1 MINIKL
7 WNKSINTNKDDK
19 LLILLKD
26 SFNVTSTSKLNLV
39 NNKTLIITLFINKM
53 LVGTVSLMSN
63 DDLLK
68 YFENKNQSIESLM
81 GIYTFRAEKGIFIY
95 NLAVGKKFRN
105 KGIAKKLLEIAMY
118 VGRLKKFKYCQVHC
132 ENIISETIFKNRG
145 FNLENSFSNSKKQNV
160 KLMSAWL

>member
-7 WNKSINTNKDDK
+7 WNKSTDKDDK
-19 LLILLKD
+19 LLILLKE
-26 SFNVTSTSKLNLV
+26 SFNVTSVSKLNLV
-39 NNKTLIITLFINKM
+39 NNKTLIITLFINKI

-81 GIYTFRAEKGIFIY
+81 SIYTFRAEKGIFIY

-145 FNLENSFSNSKKQNV
+145 FNLENSFSNSNKQNV